1 MARFC
6 PVTKFDAFRK
16 YTTASAISAGV
27 PPRFAGVASIIFLPR
42 SSISSNGI
50 TPGATE
56 FTVIDGA
63 NAFASARV
71 SMITP
76 AFDAQ

>member
-1 MARFC
+1 LLFG
-6 PVTKFDAFRK
+6 PIGDASR
-16 YTTASAISAGV
+16 YRSGISSGV
-27 PPRFAGVASIIFLPR
+27 PPRCSGVAAIMTAAR
-42 SSISSNGI
+42 SSGSPNGI

-56 FTVIDGA
+56 FTRIDGA
-63 NAFASARV
+63 KALASARV

>member
-1 MARFC
+1 MKLLA
-6 PVTKFDAFRK
+6 PKK
-16 YTTASAISAGV
+16 YTTAPATSSGV
-27 PPRFAGVASIIFLPR
+27 PPRKAGVACTILVASA
-42 SSISSNGI
+42 SSSPNGI

-56 FTVIDGA
+56 FTVISGA
-63 NAFASARV
+63 NALASARV